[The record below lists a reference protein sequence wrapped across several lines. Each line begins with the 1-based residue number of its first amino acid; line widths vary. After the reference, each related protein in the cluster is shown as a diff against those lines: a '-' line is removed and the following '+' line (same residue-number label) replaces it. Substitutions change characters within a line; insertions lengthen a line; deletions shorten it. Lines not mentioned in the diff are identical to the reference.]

1 MIASW
6 CELSGVSLFQVVCF
20 QAPFIFL
27 APECSVLFSLLHT
40 FGLIL
45 YLSVHNCGISCGFA
59 SLLGDLAV
67 WYGRA
72 LSCYLALASPCKM
85 PIKHIK
91 IYVYL
96 WTVQGKKKGQY
107 RRWAERCLWTF
118 CWWSGRIVENSSSE
132 LCKRENL
139 ANSPEND
146 RRIKK
151 WDSFRDTSCLGHWQQ
166 GSVFHMY

>member
-1 MIASW
+1 M
-6 CELSGVSLFQVVCF
+6 SLFQVVCF

-27 APECSVLFSLLHT
+27 APECSVLFSLLRT

-45 YLSVHNCGISCGFA
+45 FLSVHNCGISCGFA

-96 WTVQGKKKGQY
+96 WTVQGKKRDSIGDGQKDACGHFVDV
-107 RRWAERCLWTF
+107 RG
-118 CWWSGRIVENSSSE
+118 GRIVENSSSE

-139 ANSPEND
+139 ANS
-146 RRIKK
+146 
-151 WDSFRDTSCLGHWQQ
+151 
-166 GSVFHMY
+166 